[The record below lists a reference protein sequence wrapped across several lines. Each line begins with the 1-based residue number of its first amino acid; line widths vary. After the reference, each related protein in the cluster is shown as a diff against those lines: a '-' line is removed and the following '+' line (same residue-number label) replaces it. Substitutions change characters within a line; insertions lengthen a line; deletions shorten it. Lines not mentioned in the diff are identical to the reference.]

1 MNAIF
6 ICVIVL
12 VKMCFHM
19 LNIFWFKHKK
29 IFECFRCFWNVLCF
43 YKNWK
48 ISKTVLP
55 YFGDSVVGHP
65 SRMLQTRARVLILAT
80 CSRVKGPVTKG
91 TQRFLD
97 SAHDFLVGRPSSHE
111 KHLEIFFTILT
122 LSLLAACLG
131 DLLATHPSSEKRVFC
146 VSKIVSLN
154 FFSFSLEFLWLF
166 TVFPILFLS
175 NTLCLA

>member
-19 LNIFWFKHKK
+19 LNIFLFKHKK

-65 SRMLQTRARVLILAT
+65 SRMLQTRAHVLILAT

-122 LSLLAACLG
+122 LSLLAACLSN
-131 DLLATHPSSEKRVFC
+131 LLATCFSREKRVFC
-146 VSKIVSLN
+146 ISK
-154 FFSFSLEFLWLF
+154 
-166 TVFPILFLS
+166 TVF
-175 NTLCLA
+175 